1 MALCR
6 LGKMRDLN
14 QPGNALGFL
23 MADLRIF
30 CDAQFRDEALQ
41 LLLDGIAPHLLIAPQ
56 QQGKSVLSVA
66 PPDAEIEQ
74 ADIALGQ
81 PSVDSV
87 LKAKRLRWLQVTSAG
102 YTRYDTPEFRAEAAS
117 RGLVVTNS
125 SSVYEEACAEHVL
138 AFMLAQARQLPWA
151 LRSRH
156 AAGAIAWDEL
166 RNASACL
173 LNQEVVILGFG
184 TIAARLVEML
194 APFKMKITV
203 MRRQPRGNETISTVT
218 KENLDGPLATA
229 DHVVNILPDNSDSI
243 RFITKARLEQMKQ
256 GAIFYNIGRGRTVDQ
271 DALAESLR
279 ANHLAAAWLDV
290 TDPEPLPEGHP
301 LLALPNC
308 FITPHTAGG
317 HHKEAE
323 TLVRHFLGNFQR
335 FVQHKPLSNRIM

>member
-1 MALCR
+1 MA
-6 LGKMRDLN
+6 N
-14 QPGNALGFL
+14 
-23 MADLRIF
+23 LRIF
-30 CDAQFRDEALQ
+30 CDAQFHDEALK
-41 LLLDGIAPHLLIAPQ
+41 LLLDGISPNKLIVPQ

-66 PPDAEIEQ
+66 PPDSEINQ

-81 PSVDSV
+81 PHVDSV

-102 YTRYDTPEFRAEAAS
+102 YTRYDTPEFRAEAAA

-138 AFMLAQARQLPWA
+138 AFMLAQARQLPLA
-151 LRSRH
+151 LRSRN
-156 AAGAIAWDEL
+156 AAGSVSWNEL

-173 LNQEVVILGFG
+173 LNQQVVILGFG

-194 APFKMKITV
+194 APFNMKITV
-203 MRRQPRGNETISTVT
+203 MRRQPKGNEGFPTVR
-218 KENLDGPLATA
+218 KEELAGPLSTA
-229 DHVVNILPDNSDSI
+229 DHVINILPDNADSI
-243 RFITKARLEQMKQ
+243 RFISKERLEQMKQ
-256 GAIFYNIGRGRTVDQ
+256 GAIFYNIGRGTTVDQ
-271 DALAESLR
+271 EALAQSLR

-317 HHKEAE
+317 HHNEAE
-323 TLVRHFLGNFQR
+323 TLVRHFLGNLQR
-335 FVQHKPLSNRIM
+335 FAENKPLNNRIM